1 MLCLQAASP
10 GRCGGFRGRISFLGS
25 RFLVGIKEAL
35 SPVLTHV
42 LSGGQE
48 RPGQVTE
55 GSVGPSAV
63 PCGTPAAGVPQLKLW
78 QCCEVVP
85 PGDTGGRAA
94 RRGRG
99 LFPRESHL
107 GFSLRLSDRPSR
119 PVGPYCLLQDGGARG
134 SRLSPCWLPCLAT

>member
-1 MLCLQAASP
+1 M
-10 GRCGGFRGRISFLGS
+10 
-25 RFLVGIKEAL
+25 
-35 SPVLTHV
+35 LTHV

-107 GFSLRLSDRPSR
+107 GFSLRLSTGLAALW
-119 PVGPYCLLQDGGARG
+119 GPTVSCRTAA
-134 SRLSPCWLPCLAT
+134 PAALASLRAGCRA